1 MSNGLQPHV
10 QRVSPAQA
18 EAARGLVLMAAQARD
33 TGDIAFHVDNAMDA
47 PDGDAMLV
55 MLGWTVIGFYRLDD
69 PQPACAQ
76 QAVDRHT
83 VTLRTFALDRAW
95 QGRGPGAPT
104 LHACFANLA
113 RRRPDRRLL
122 VLNVHGAY
130 TVAAPLYRRTGFID
144 SGACLPGGPAGPQCL
159 LLRALGVGQCPP

>member
-55 MLGWTVIGFYRLDD
+55 MLGWTSSASIASMTRN
-69 PQPACAQ
+69 P
-76 QAVDRHT
+76 
-83 VTLRTFALDRAW
+83 RA
-95 QGRGPGAPT
+95 RS
-104 LHACFANLA
+104 
-113 RRRPDRRLL
+113 RPS
-122 VLNVHGAY
+122 
-130 TVAAPLYRRTGFID
+130 TGT
-144 SGACLPGGPAGPQCL
+144 
-159 LLRALGVGQCPP
+159 R

>member
-95 QGRGPGAPT
+95 QGRASERRRSTPASRIWRGDAPT
-104 LHACFANLA
+104 
-113 RRRPDRRLL
+113 
-122 VLNVHGAY
+122 
-130 TVAAPLYRRTGFID
+130 
-144 SGACLPGGPAGPQCL
+144 AGCW
-159 LLRALGVGQCPP
+159 C